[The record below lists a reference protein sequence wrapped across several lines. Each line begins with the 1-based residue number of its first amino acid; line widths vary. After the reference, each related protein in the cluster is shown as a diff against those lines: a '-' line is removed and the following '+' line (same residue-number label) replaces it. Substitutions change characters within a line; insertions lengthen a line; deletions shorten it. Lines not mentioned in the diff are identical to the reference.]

1 MKAITIKQPWAT
13 LIALGEKK
21 LETRSWQT
29 KHRGP
34 LAIHAGKQ
42 IDIESCDYLP
52 IKQALQKHGIESYK
66 DLPTS
71 VVLAIVD
78 LIDCHKV
85 PNEISP
91 AGIVFGKK
99 LEGNEVYFGNYS
111 EGRYAWELA
120 NLKVFPEPLPAK
132 GKLRLWE
139 WNKEISI

>member
-1 MKAITIKQPWAT
+1 MKTITIKQPWAT

-21 LETRSWQT
+21 FETRSWQT

-42 IDIESCDYLP
+42 IDKESCDYLP
-52 IKQALQKHGIESYK
+52 IKQALHKHGIESYK
-66 DLPTS
+66 DLPTA
-71 VVLAIVD
+71 VVLAVVD

-91 AGIVFGKK
+91 AGVEFEKK
-99 LEGNEVYFGNYS
+99 LEGDEVYFGDFD

-120 NLKVFPEPLPAK
+120 NLQVLPEPMPAK
-132 GKLRLWE
+132 GQLSLWE
-139 WNKEISI
+139 WNNET